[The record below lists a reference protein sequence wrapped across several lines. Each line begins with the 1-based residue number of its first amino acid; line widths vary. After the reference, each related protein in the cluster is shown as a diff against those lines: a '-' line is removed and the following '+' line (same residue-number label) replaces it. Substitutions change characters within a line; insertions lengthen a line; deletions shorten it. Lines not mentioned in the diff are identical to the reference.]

1 MPQITINIFFLK
13 INAIETASSLNI
25 GQALLADYHVSTKSN
40 VGHGSNFGDSNGF
53 VGTKSAVDDKDLMD
67 CNSFP
72 NRDHVSLKG
81 GLLK

>member
-25 GQALLADYHVSTKSN
+25 GQALLADYQVSTKSN
-40 VGHGSNFGDSNGF
+40 AGHGSNFGDGSGF
-53 VGTKSAVDDKDLMD
+53 MATQSAVDDKDLMD
-67 CNSFP
+67 SNHLLG
-72 NRDHVSLKG
+72 RDHDLLKG